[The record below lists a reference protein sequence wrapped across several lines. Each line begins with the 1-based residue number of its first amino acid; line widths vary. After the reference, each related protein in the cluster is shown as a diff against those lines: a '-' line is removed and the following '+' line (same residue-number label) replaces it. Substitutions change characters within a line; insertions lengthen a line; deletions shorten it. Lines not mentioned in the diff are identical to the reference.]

1 MTNFDPFQSEV
12 LARINAPDRP
22 SLFVE
27 ARAGSGKTTIL
38 IEACKEAE
46 SPVRI
51 VAFNRKI
58 ADEFTKR
65 LEAFQGASGFHK
77 ASTLHSLALQ
87 VFPKVPNKKLQVKSN
102 KIGDLIK
109 EQGDFDDQEKEALE
123 DVIRGLR
130 NHFTEDVDSI
140 EEFIEAANFPL
151 PEPGKPSKDWLTII
165 GDILVASQALFES
178 EQIIDFD
185 EMLYLPLKYGWR
197 LPKFTRLFTDEVQD
211 FNPVQMEWL
220 AQLLS
225 PASQLV
231 CVGDPFQSIYGFRG
245 ASSNACQEL
254 VLRFGLETL
263 LMPTTYRCKR
273 SIVSRAQQ
281 IVSDITAPEWQ
292 QEGLV
297 LQVKEPTRLS
307 TLVDPAQRTFVL
319 ARTHAK
325 LIPIAL
331 NLLRRNQSF
340 TYVTDKLNTRL
351 WFWLKAVGS
360 TAKKKEPTVA
370 QIQGAFPQHLE
381 RLSPNKREWAEQL
394 FDVFQCLAA
403 GLRSLDKAS
412 ETLNVLTKITSN
424 KRFSNLE
431 LSTIHGAKGREAS
444 TVVFFAPEALPSPFA
459 HTKQELQQELNL
471 TYIAITRAQD
481 RLVFLPEIYLTL
493 EN

>member
-1 MTNFDPFQSEV
+1 MTKFDPFQSEV
-12 LARINAPDRP
+12 LARINAPERP

-38 IEACKEAE
+38 IEACKEAD

-51 VAFNRKI
+51 VAFDRKI

-65 LEAFQGASGFHK
+65 LEAFQGTSGFHK

-87 VFPKVPNKKLQVKSN
+87 VFPKVPNKKIQVKSS
-102 KIGDLIK
+102 KIGDIIR
-109 EQGDFDDQEKEALE
+109 EQGNFNEQEKETVE

-130 NHFTEDVDSI
+130 NHFTEDPDVI
-140 EEFIEAANFPL
+140 REFIEAANFPL
-151 PEPGKPSKDWLTII
+151 PEPGEESKDWFSII
-165 GDILVASQALFES
+165 QKTLSISQDLFSS

-185 EMLYLPLKYGWR
+185 EMLYFPLKYGWR

-211 FNPVQMEWL
+211 FNPIQMEWL
-220 AQLLS
+220 ARLLS

-245 ASSNACQEL
+245 AAPNACQEL
-254 VLRFGLETL
+254 VKRFGLTVL
-263 LMPTTYRCKR
+263 PMPTTYRCKR
-273 SIVSRAQQ
+273 SIVDQAQR
-281 IVSDITAPEWQ
+281 IVSDIVAPDWQ

-297 LQVKEPTRLS
+297 LRVEESTRLS

-331 NLLRRNQSF
+331 NLLRRNQPF

-360 TAKKKEPTVA
+360 TAKRKEPTVA
-370 QIQGAFPQHLE
+370 QIQGAFPEHLE
-381 RLSPNKREWAEQL
+381 RLSLNKREWAEQL
-394 FDVFQCLAA
+394 FDVFQSLAA

-412 ETLNVLTKITSN
+412 ETLKVLTEITSN
-424 KRFSNLE
+424 KRQSSLE

-444 TVVFFAPEALPSPFA
+444 TVLFFAPEALPSPFA
-459 HTKQELQQELNL
+459 KTEEELQQELNL